1 MGSARV
7 RLRTW
12 FQNEGVFVVGA
23 PRRASFSGS
32 SVSRSRACM
41 CARACVFVR
50 ERRGSAVEKRSAFG
64 LSLTCSTLFLCVCRS
79 TQPKPLREYFYYVD
93 LHGFSLHFHSMCFV
107 CLCVRTRTTFVSC
120 TVRRNWY
127 CQQEES
133 TRKESTS

>member
-1 MGSARV
+1 MNGSATG
-7 RLRTW
+7 RLKSPSYW
-12 FQNEGVFVVGA
+12 FKTPGVLVVGA
-23 PRRASFSGS
+23 PRRASFSRS
-32 SVSRSRACM
+32 SVSRS
-41 CARACVFVR
+41 RACVFVR
-50 ERRGSAVEKRSAFG
+50 ERRGSAVEKRSACG
-64 LSLTCSTLFLCVCRS
+64 LSLTCSNLFLCVCRS

-93 LHGFSLHFHSMCFV
+93 LHGFSLHFHYCFV